1 MSFVQ
6 QRRKKGKSLESETTQ
21 PVLYSM
27 STSVYALEHK
37 ETWLIF
43 EVYVDLSKQ
52 LTHTTHI
59 MNNDNAEKISS
70 A

>member
-6 QRRKKGKSLESETTQ
+6 QRQMRKKGKSLESETTQ

-43 EVYVDLSKQ
+43 EVYVDLSF
-52 LTHTTHI
+52 
-59 MNNDNAEKISS
+59 
-70 A
+70 

>member
-6 QRRKKGKSLESETTQ
+6 QRQMRKKGKSLESETTQ

-43 EVYVDLSKQ
+43 EVYVDLSRQ
-52 LTHTTHI
+52 LTHCSY
-59 MNNDNAEKISS
+59 NE
-70 A
+70 